1 MSPFLVLICHRV
13 PGASHNADT
22 NTEIWV
28 GNEPPV
34 LEYGAS
40 VHVIPW
46 EDEETYLELKAGWLS
61 QLKDELKGIAE
72 GTREYLSSESYY
84 DYESWKVPHYLRF
97 AHEAGLVVTRNDR
110 KETRDIC
117 ENLCMETTIWV
128 EIP

>member
-1 MSPFLVLICHRV
+1 MSDDLKTLL
-13 PGASHNADT
+13 HNAKAQRDQRQEA
-22 NTEIWV
+22 NARARLDALDEQRRLIRK
-28 GNEPPV
+28 
-34 LEYGAS
+34 LAS
-40 VHVIPW
+40 
-46 EDEETYLELKAGWLS
+46 EETYLELKAGWLS